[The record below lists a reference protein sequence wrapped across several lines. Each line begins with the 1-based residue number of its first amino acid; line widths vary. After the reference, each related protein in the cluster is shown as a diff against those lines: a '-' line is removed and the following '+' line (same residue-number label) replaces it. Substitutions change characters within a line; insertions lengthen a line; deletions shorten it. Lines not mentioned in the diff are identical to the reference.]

1 MWPVKNSHEPARK
14 PCAYV
19 ISVLPMRVG
28 AIHFTSAITVFL
40 HAQSIVA
47 AAARTV
53 EGEAVNCLRARS
65 RRQKEQRL
73 MKVRSLT
80 LAWGNLTVLQPSCSC
95 CPPEAEFVAGRQPS
109 QDVR

>member
-1 MWPVKNSHEPARK
+1 M

-19 ISVLPMRVG
+19 ISVAPMRVG
-28 AIHFTSAITVFL
+28 AMHFTSAITVFL
-40 HAQSIVA
+40 HTQRIVVAASRAARA
-47 AAARTV
+47 AAATR
-53 EGEAVNCLRARS
+53 CSRARS
-65 RRQKEQRL
+65 RRQQQQRL

-95 CPPEAEFVAGRQPS
+95 YPPEAEFVAGRQPS